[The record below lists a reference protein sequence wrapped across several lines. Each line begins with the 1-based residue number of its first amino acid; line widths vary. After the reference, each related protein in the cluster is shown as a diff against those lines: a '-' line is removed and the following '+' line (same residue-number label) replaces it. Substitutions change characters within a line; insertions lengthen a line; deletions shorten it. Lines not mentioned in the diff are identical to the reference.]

1 MQTNRFLSNAVP
13 GASEEQI
20 ASLEVLLHRM
30 MNRIRQ
36 SLELPAIL
44 SGTVAEVR
52 TFLGTDRVMV
62 YRFDIDGSGAVV
74 AEAVWGERLP
84 SLLGQHF
91 PADDIPPQAREL
103 FLKARQRSIVDVA
116 AQQIGSSPLDCPV
129 TGASLQE
136 LDIRFRPV
144 DPCHVEYL
152 TSMGVQSS
160 LVVPILH
167 RDRLWGLLVSHH
179 SLPRQV
185 TDREL
190 QVVQLVADQ
199 LSIAIAQSTLL
210 EQTRIQAQQEATIN
224 RVAKLL
230 HSMTEMQL
238 QQALELTVTALGGTG
253 GRVYISPQ
261 GPGAAAQL
269 LTCGEQPNWQA
280 ETGNYPPYLE
290 EYSSW
295 QAWLDTQ
302 TTVHDSDCTWA
313 IADWH
318 GLEIPPDLALAWFPV
333 RIRGLLV
340 VRLQYRQQILGYL
353 SVFRREIAIET
364 LWARRPDRDDPR
376 HSRPIQSFETWREL
390 KQGQAQAWTSAE
402 IELAQALGSHFALA
416 IQQYE
421 LYLQVHALNADLS
434 RDIQE
439 RRQAEIKICALNAQL
454 EQRVEERTAELQR
467 ANVELIKEISVR
479 EQAQASLERLSRQ
492 NELILNSAGEGIYGL
507 NAQGKITFVNPAA
520 ARMLGYR
527 VRELIG
533 SNSDRDLELHSGY
546 ILPETRDRSNAKFIH
561 AILNH
566 SQPDGTPYTWE
577 ESPIYATLQTGA
589 VQYMTNDIFYRRDG
603 SKFPVEY
610 VSTPIREQGKIVGA
624 VVIFKDITD
633 RQVVERM
640 KDEFVSVVSHELRTP
655 LTSIRTALG
664 LLARGFLDTQAAK
677 RQRMLEIAFDN
688 TNRLVRLISD
698 ILDIERINSGKVIM
712 HKQLCDAADLIVQ
725 SAEVMQAMAEKAEIH
740 LCVTPVS
747 AQLWVDPDRIVQTLT
762 NLLSNAIKFSPPGS
776 TVWLSAALGSR
787 EQGAG
792 SREERQGDK
801 RDREDKGDKEAVTNY
816 PLPITNYPLPITNNQ
831 QPTTNITFQVKDT
844 GCGIPADKLESIFER
859 FQQVDA
865 SNSGHQ
871 GGTGLGL
878 AICRSIVQQHGGQI
892 WVESVLGEGSTFS
905 FALTL
910 AQNGEHLSVSSDLL
924 PVTSYQLFSD
934 QQPST
939 NNQLLMTND

>member
-1 MQTNRFLSNAVP
+1 MQTNRSLSNSTC

-52 TFLGTDRVMV
+52 AFLGTDRVMV
-62 YRFDIDGSGAVV
+62 YRFDLDGSGEVV
-74 AEAVWGERLP
+74 AESVQEERLP

-91 PADDIPPQAREL
+91 PAEDIPPLAREL

-116 AQQIGSSPLDCPV
+116 AQEIGSSSLDCPV
-129 TGASLQE
+129 TGVSLPE
-136 LDIRFRPV
+136 IDIRFRPV

-238 QQALELTVTALGGTG
+238 QQALELTVSALGGTG

-261 GPGAAAQL
+261 RPGTAAQL
-269 LTCGEQPNWQA
+269 LTCGEQPIWRSEAGCQL
-280 ETGNYPPYLE
+280 YLE

-295 QAWLDTQ
+295 RSWLDAQ
-302 TTVHDSDCTWA
+302 TTVDDDRCTWA

-318 GLEIPPDLALAWFPV
+318 GLEIPPELALAWFPV
-333 RIRGLLV
+333 RIRGLLI

-353 SVFRREIAIET
+353 SVFRREIEIET

-376 HSRPIQSFETWREL
+376 HLRPIQSFETWREL

-402 IELAQALGSHFALA
+402 IELVQALSSHFALA

-467 ANVELIKEISVR
+467 ANIDLLREISVR

-533 SNSDRDLELHSGY
+533 SNCDRDLEIHASY
-546 ILPETRDRSNAKFIH
+546 FLPETRDRSNAKFIH
-561 AILNH
+561 AIVNH

-577 ESPIYATLQTGA
+577 DSPIYATLQTGA
-589 VQYMTNDIFYRRDG
+589 VQYITNDIFYRRDG

-624 VVIFKDITD
+624 VVIFKDITE
-633 RQVVERM
+633 RQIVERM

-664 LLARGFLDTQAAK
+664 LLARGFLETQPAK

-712 HKQLCDAADLIVQ
+712 HKQLCDASELIVQ
-725 SAEVMQAMAEKAEIH
+725 SAEVMQAMAEKAEIN

-747 AQLWVDPDRIVQTLT
+747 AKLWVDPDRIVQTLT
-762 NLLSNAIKFSPPGS
+762 NLLSNAIKFSSPGS
-776 TVWLSAALGSR
+776 TVWLSAELGSR

-792 SREERQGDK
+792 SREEGQGDK
-801 RDREDKGDKEAVTNY
+801 GDKGDKEAEEQRRLGAITNHQLPTTNY
-816 PLPITNYPLPITNNQ
+816 QLPITNYQLS
-831 QPTTNITFQVKDT
+831 TNITFQVKDT
-844 GCGIPADKLESIFER
+844 GRGIPADKLESIFER

-892 WVESVLGEGSTFS
+892 WVESVLGTGSTFS
-905 FALTL
+905 FTL
-910 AQNGEHLSVSSDLL
+910 PLAENSDR
-924 PVTSYQLFSD
+924 
-934 QQPST
+934 
-939 NNQLLMTND
+939 

>member
-1 MQTNRFLSNAVP
+1 MQTNRSLSNSTC

-52 TFLGTDRVMV
+52 AFLGTDRVMV
-62 YRFDIDGSGAVV
+62 YRFDLDGSGEVV
-74 AEAVWGERLP
+74 AESVQEERLP

-91 PADDIPPQAREL
+91 PAEDIPPLAREL

-116 AQQIGSSPLDCPV
+116 AQEIGSSSLDCPV
-129 TGASLQE
+129 TGVSLPE
-136 LDIRFRPV
+136 IDIRFRPV

-224 RVAKLL
+224 RVAKFL

-238 QQALELTVTALGGTG
+238 QQALELTISALGGTG

-261 GPGAAAQL
+261 RPGTAAQL
-269 LTCGEQPNWQA
+269 LTCGEQPIWRSEAGYQL
-280 ETGNYPPYLE
+280 YLE
-290 EYSSW
+290 EYPSW
-295 QAWLDTQ
+295 RSWLDAQ
-302 TTVHDSDCTWA
+302 ITVDDDRCTWA

-318 GLEIPPDLALAWFPV
+318 GLEIPPELALAWFPV
-333 RIRGLLV
+333 RIRGLLI

-353 SVFRREIAIET
+353 TVFRREIEIET

-376 HSRPIQSFETWREL
+376 HLRPIQSFETWREL

-402 IELAQALGSHFALA
+402 IELVQALGSHFALA

-439 RRQAEIKICALNAQL
+439 RKQAEIKICALNTQL

-467 ANVELIKEISVR
+467 ANVELLREISVR

-507 NAQGKITFVNPAA
+507 NAKGKITFVNPAA

-533 SNSDRDLELHSGY
+533 SNCDRDLEIHASY
-546 ILPETRDRSNAKFIH
+546 FLPETRDRSNAKFIH

-566 SQPDGTPYTWE
+566 SQPDGTPYAWE

-589 VQYMTNDIFYRRDG
+589 VQYITNDIFYRRDG

-624 VVIFKDITD
+624 VAIFKDITE
-633 RQVVERM
+633 RQIVERM

-664 LLARGFLDTQAAK
+664 LLARGFLETQPAK

-712 HKQLCDAADLIVQ
+712 HKQLCDASELIVQ
-725 SAEVMQAMAEKAEIH
+725 SAEVMQAMAEKAEIN

-747 AQLWVDPDRIVQTLT
+747 AKLWVDPDRIVQTLT
-762 NLLSNAIKFSPPGS
+762 NLLSNAIKFSSPGS
-776 TVWLSAALGSR
+776 TVWLSAELGSR
-787 EQGAG
+787 EQGAEG
-792 SREERQGDK
+792 AEEAEGAEGEKAIQNPKSKTQNSKIPD
-801 RDREDKGDKEAVTNY
+801 
-816 PLPITNYPLPITNNQ
+816 PLAPRSSLLTSH
-831 QPTTNITFQVKDT
+831 ITFQVKDT
-844 GCGIPADKLESIFER
+844 GRGIPADKLESIFER

-892 WVESVLGEGSTFS
+892 WVESILGAGSTFS
-905 FALTL
+905 FTLPL
-910 AQNGEHLSVSSDLL
+910 AQNSDSLSCKS
-924 PVTSYQLFSD
+924 
-934 QQPST
+934 
-939 NNQLLMTND
+939 

>member
-1 MQTNRFLSNAVP
+1 MQTNRSLSNSTC

-52 TFLGTDRVMV
+52 AFLGTDRVMV
-62 YRFDIDGSGAVV
+62 YRFDLDGSGEVV
-74 AEAVWGERLP
+74 AESVQEERLP

-91 PADDIPPQAREL
+91 PAEDIPPLAREL

-116 AQQIGSSPLDCPV
+116 AQEIGSSSLDCPV
-129 TGASLQE
+129 TGVSLPE
-136 LDIRFRPV
+136 IDIRFRPV

-238 QQALELTVTALGGTG
+238 QQALELTVSALGGTG

-261 GPGAAAQL
+261 RPGTAAQL
-269 LTCGEQPNWQA
+269 LTCGEQPIWRSEAGCQL
-280 ETGNYPPYLE
+280 YLE

-295 QAWLDTQ
+295 RSWLDAQ
-302 TTVHDSDCTWA
+302 TTVDDDRCTWA

-318 GLEIPPDLALAWFPV
+318 GLEIPPELALAWFPV
-333 RIRGLLV
+333 RIRGLLI

-353 SVFRREIAIET
+353 SVFRREIEIET

-376 HSRPIQSFETWREL
+376 HLRPIQSFETWREL

-402 IELAQALGSHFALA
+402 IELVQALGSHFALA

-467 ANVELIKEISVR
+467 ANIDLLREISVR

-533 SNSDRDLELHSGY
+533 SNCDRDLEIHASY
-546 ILPETRDRSNAKFIH
+546 FLPETRDRSNAKFIH

-577 ESPIYATLQTGA
+577 DSPIYATLQTGA
-589 VQYMTNDIFYRRDG
+589 VQYITNDIFYRRDG

-624 VVIFKDITD
+624 VVIFKDITE
-633 RQVVERM
+633 RQIVERM

-664 LLARGFLDTQAAK
+664 LLARGFLETQPAK

-712 HKQLCDAADLIVQ
+712 HKQLCDAAELIVQ
-725 SAEVMQAMAEKAEIH
+725 SAEVMQAMAEKAEIN

-747 AQLWVDPDRIVQTLT
+747 AKLWVDPDRIVQTLT
-762 NLLSNAIKFSPPGS
+762 NLLSNAIKFSSPGS
-776 TVWLSAALGSR
+776 TVWLSAELGARS
-787 EQGAG
+787 
-792 SREERQGDK
+792 EERGV
-801 RDREDKGDKEAVTNY
+801 REPEVEGTRRGENTGREIQNPKFKIQNSKISD
-816 PLPITNYPLPITNNQ
+816 PLAPRSSLLTPHV
-831 QPTTNITFQVKDT
+831 TFQVKDT
-844 GCGIPADKLESIFER
+844 GRGIPSDKLESIFER

-892 WVESVLGEGSTFS
+892 WVESVLGTGSTFS
-905 FALTL
+905 FTL
-910 AQNGEHLSVSSDLL
+910 PLAENSDR
-924 PVTSYQLFSD
+924 
-934 QQPST
+934 
-939 NNQLLMTND
+939 

>member
-1 MQTNRFLSNAVP
+1 MQTNRSLSNSTC

-52 TFLGTDRVMV
+52 AFLGTDRVMV
-62 YRFDIDGSGAVV
+62 YRFDLDGSGEVV
-74 AEAVWGERLP
+74 AESVQEERLP

-91 PADDIPPQAREL
+91 PAEDIPPLAREL

-116 AQQIGSSPLDCPV
+116 AQEIGSSSLDCPV
-129 TGASLQE
+129 TGVSLPE
-136 LDIRFRPV
+136 IDIRFRPV

-238 QQALELTVTALGGTG
+238 QQALELTVSALGGTG

-261 GPGAAAQL
+261 RPGTAAQL
-269 LTCGEQPNWQA
+269 LTCGEQPIWRSEAGCQL
-280 ETGNYPPYLE
+280 YLE

-295 QAWLDTQ
+295 RSWLDAQ
-302 TTVHDSDCTWA
+302 TTVDDDRCTWA

-318 GLEIPPDLALAWFPV
+318 GLEIPPELALAWFPV
-333 RIRGLLV
+333 RIRGLLI

-353 SVFRREIAIET
+353 SVFRREIEIET

-376 HSRPIQSFETWREL
+376 HTRPIQSFETWREL

-467 ANVELIKEISVR
+467 ANIDLLREISVR

-533 SNSDRDLELHSGY
+533 SNCDRDLEIHASY
-546 ILPETRDRSNAKFIH
+546 FLPETRDRSNAKFIH
-561 AILNH
+561 AIVNH

-577 ESPIYATLQTGA
+577 DSPIYATLQTGA
-589 VQYMTNDIFYRRDG
+589 VQYITNDIFYRRDG

-624 VVIFKDITD
+624 VVIFKDITE
-633 RQVVERM
+633 RQIVERM

-664 LLARGFLDTQAAK
+664 LLARGFLETQPAK

-712 HKQLCDAADLIVQ
+712 HKQLCDASELIVQ
-725 SAEVMQAMAEKAEIH
+725 SAEVMQAMAEKAEIN

-747 AQLWVDPDRIVQTLT
+747 AKLWVDPDRIVQTLT
-762 NLLSNAIKFSPPGS
+762 NLLSNAIKFSSPGS
-776 TVWLSAALGSR
+776 TVWLSAELGSR

-792 SREERQGDK
+792 SREEGQGDK
-801 RDREDKGDKEAVTNY
+801 GDKGDKEAEEQRRLGAITNHQLPTTNY
-816 PLPITNYPLPITNNQ
+816 QLPITNYQLS
-831 QPTTNITFQVKDT
+831 TNITFQVKDT
-844 GCGIPADKLESIFER
+844 GRGIPADKLESIFER

-892 WVESVLGEGSTFS
+892 WVESVLGTGSTFS
-905 FALTL
+905 FTL
-910 AQNGEHLSVSSDLL
+910 PLAENSDR
-924 PVTSYQLFSD
+924 
-934 QQPST
+934 
-939 NNQLLMTND
+939 

>member
-1 MQTNRFLSNAVP
+1 MQTNRSLSNSTC

-52 TFLGTDRVMV
+52 AFLGTDRVMV
-62 YRFDIDGSGAVV
+62 YRFDLDGSGEVV
-74 AEAVWGERLP
+74 AESVQEERLP

-91 PADDIPPQAREL
+91 PAEDIPPLAREL

-116 AQQIGSSPLDCPV
+116 AQEIGSSPLDCPV
-129 TGASLQE
+129 TGVSLQE
-136 LDIRFRPV
+136 IDIRFRPV

-238 QQALELTVTALGGTG
+238 QQALELTVSALGGTG

-261 GPGAAAQL
+261 RPGTAAQL
-269 LTCGEQPNWQA
+269 LACGEQPIWQSEA
-280 ETGNYPPYLE
+280 GCQLYLE
-290 EYSSW
+290 EYWSW
-295 QAWLDTQ
+295 RSWLDAQ
-302 TTVHDSDCTWA
+302 TTVDDDRCTWA

-318 GLEIPPDLALAWFPV
+318 GLEIPPELALAWFPV
-333 RIRGLLV
+333 RIRGLLI
-340 VRLQYRQQILGYL
+340 VRLHYRQQILGYL
-353 SVFRREIAIET
+353 SVFRREIEIET

-376 HSRPIQSFETWREL
+376 HLRPIQSFETWREL

-402 IELAQALGSHFALA
+402 IELVQALGSHFALA

-439 RRQAEIKICALNAQL
+439 RKQAEIKICALNAQL
-454 EQRVEERTAELQR
+454 EQRVQERTAELQR
-467 ANVELIKEISVR
+467 ANVELLREIGVR

-533 SNSDRDLELHSGY
+533 SNCDRDLEIHASY
-546 ILPETRDRSNAKFIH
+546 FLPETRDRSNAKFIH

-624 VVIFKDITD
+624 VVIFKDITE
-633 RQVVERM
+633 RQIVERM

-664 LLARGFLDTQAAK
+664 LLARGFLETQPAK

-712 HKQLCDAADLIVQ
+712 HKQLCDASELIVQ
-725 SAEVMQAMAEKAEIH
+725 SAEVMQAMAEKAEIN

-747 AQLWVDPDRIVQTLT
+747 AKLWVDPDRIVQTLT
-762 NLLSNAIKFSPPGS
+762 NLLSNAIKFSSPGS
-776 TVWLSAALGSR
+776 TVWLSAELGVRS
-787 EQGAG
+787 
-792 SREERQGDK
+792 EERGVRESEVEVTGTENTEGDIQSPK
-801 RDREDKGDKEAVTNY
+801 SNIPNPKNADSLAPRSSLLT
-816 PLPITNYPLPITNNQ
+816 PH
-831 QPTTNITFQVKDT
+831 ITFQVKDT
-844 GCGIPADKLESIFER
+844 GRGIPADKLESIFER

-892 WVESVLGEGSTFS
+892 WVESVLGTGSTFS
-905 FALTL
+905 FTLPL
-910 AQNGEHLSVSSDLL
+910 AQNSE
-924 PVTSYQLFSD
+924 Q
-934 QQPST
+934 
-939 NNQLLMTND
+939 